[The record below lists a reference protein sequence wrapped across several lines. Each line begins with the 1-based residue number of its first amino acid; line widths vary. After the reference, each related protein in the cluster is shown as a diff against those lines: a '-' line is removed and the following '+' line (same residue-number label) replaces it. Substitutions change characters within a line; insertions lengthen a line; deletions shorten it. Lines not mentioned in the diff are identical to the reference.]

1 MAGAEHATVA
11 AEAASFTRVGRSKR
25 HNARCGDK
33 YCERKIFG
41 HGSPIRILQRHGQ
54 SLRPQRPISIANL
67 LRIGHLADCQ
77 GGSSDQTYPTL
88 PARLARIFPG
98 CVRLRFDD
106 TASNTRISSPTRKLF
121 KTFCVKIQASLEP
134 SRSNHHFG
142 YIPESVSSEIDRDG
156 HAVIG
161 GFDRG
166 RQLAAERFVVEIDMQ
181 VGENGTLGFDALD
194 PLQRARDMGVTRV
207 RRVT

>member
-41 HGSPIRILQRHGQ
+41 HGSPIRILQRYGQ

-77 GGSSDQTYPTL
+77 GGSSDQIYPTL

-142 YIPESVSSEIDRDG
+142 YIPESVSSEIY
-156 HAVIG
+156 
-161 GFDRG
+161 
-166 RQLAAERFVVEIDMQ
+166 
-181 VGENGTLGFDALD
+181 
-194 PLQRARDMGVTRV
+194 
-207 RRVT
+207 